1 MTSYTQDLDS
11 EPKIQAKLGVLLV
24 LQQPRKHVIQG
35 TNYLARG
42 LWVYMKLYET
52 FARNKE

>member
-35 TNYLARG
+35 T
-42 LWVYMKLYET
+42 
-52 FARNKE
+52 